1 MVKTGPY
8 ADKSHLLQ
16 IYIIFL
22 NNTTHCTNFANFAG
36 MKAVVDDKIPFIK
49 GEIEK
54 LVDIVEYIPGS
65 EISRKDVYDAEILV
79 VRTRTR
85 CNSNLLDGTSV
96 KQIISATIGFDHI
109 DTAYCKAN
117 GIKWTNCPGCN
128 APSVRQ
134 YIHSV
139 LLLLKRERGFNLP
152 DKTIGIVGAGH
163 VGSLIVEDARK
174 LGMNVLVN
182 DPIRQMNEP
191 DGNFVS
197 LEEIADQCDIISF
210 HTPLTT
216 DGPYPTFHLADK
228 HFFEMLR
235 KRPVLMNSGRGSV
248 VDNDMLLKALNEG
261 IVSEAVIDT
270 WENEPHINLELLNK
284 TFIGTPHIAGYS
296 ADGKA
301 TATRMALQ
309 ALCRYLGKPFTL
321 DIRAP
326 KLPESQR
333 PTSSDPEEIALQLYN
348 PHRDSDALKKN
359 PEMFEYLRGNYPLRR
374 EYAD

>member
-1 MVKTGPY
+1 
-8 ADKSHLLQ
+8 
-16 IYIIFL
+16 
-22 NNTTHCTNFANFAG
+22 

-54 LVDIVEYIPGS
+54 LVDIAEYIPGS
-65 EISRKDVYDAEILV
+65 EISREDLLDAEILV
-79 VRTRTR
+79 VRTRTK
-85 CNSNLLDGTSV
+85 CGKSLLDGTSV
-96 KQIISATIGFDHI
+96 KLIISATIGFDHI
-109 DTAYCKAN
+109 DTFYCKDN
-117 GIKWTNCPGCN
+117 GIQWTNCPGCN

-139 LLLLKRERGFNLP
+139 LLLLKRERGFNLQE
-152 DKTIGIVGAGH
+152 KTIGIVGAGH
-163 VGSLIVEDARK
+163 VGSLVAEDARA

-191 DGNFVS
+191 DGNFVN
-197 LEEIADQCDIISF
+197 LNEIAEKCDIISF

-216 DGPYPTFHLADK
+216 DGPCPTFHLADK
-228 HFFEMLR
+228 HFFESLR
-235 KRPVLMNSGRGSV
+235 KHPVLMNSGRGPV
-248 VDNDMLLKALNEG
+248 VDNDLLLSALKQG
-261 IVSEAVIDT
+261 VVSEAVIDT
-270 WENEPHINLELLNK
+270 WEHEPHINLELLDR

-301 TATRMALQ
+301 TATRMSLQ

-321 DIRAP
+321 NIRAP
-326 KLPESQR
+326 KLPDTML
-333 PTSSDPEEIALQLYN
+333 PTSSDPEEMALQLYN
-348 PHRDSDALKKN
+348 PHTDSDALKNN

>member
-1 MVKTGPY
+1 
-8 ADKSHLLQ
+8 
-16 IYIIFL
+16 
-22 NNTTHCTNFANFAG
+22 

-54 LVDIVEYIPGS
+54 LVDIAEYIPGS
-65 EISRKDVYDAEILV
+65 EISREDLLDAEILV
-79 VRTRTR
+79 VRTRTK
-85 CNSNLLDGTSV
+85 CGKSLLDGTSV
-96 KQIISATIGFDHI
+96 KLIISATIGFDHI
-109 DTAYCKAN
+109 DTSYCKDN
-117 GIKWTNCPGCN
+117 GIQWTNCPGCN

-139 LLLLKRERGFNLP
+139 LLLLKRERGFNLQE
-152 DKTIGIVGAGH
+152 KTIGIVGAGH
-163 VGSLIVEDARK
+163 VGSLVAEDARA

-191 DGNFVS
+191 DGNFVN
-197 LEEIADQCDIISF
+197 LNEIAEKCDIISF

-216 DGPYPTFHLADK
+216 DGPCPTYHLADK
-228 HFFEMLR
+228 HFFESLR
-235 KRPVLMNSGRGSV
+235 KHPVLMNSGRGPV
-248 VDNDMLLKALNEG
+248 VDNDLLLSALKQG
-261 IVSEAVIDT
+261 VVSEAVIDT
-270 WENEPHINLELLNK
+270 WEHEPHINLELLDR

-301 TATRMALQ
+301 TATRMSLQ

-321 DIRAP
+321 NIRAP
-326 KLPESQR
+326 KLPDTML
-333 PTSSDPEEIALQLYN
+333 PTSSDPEEMALQLYN
-348 PHRDSDALKKN
+348 PHTDSDTLKNN